1 MSTILEVKN
10 LKTYFRTPDGLVKAV
25 DDISFKV
32 EKGEILALVGESGCG
47 KSVTVQ
53 TILGLIKV
61 PPAKVEGEIYYK
73 GKNLAGLSNKA
84 YRDIRGKEISMIFQE
99 PMSTFDPL
107 FTIGYQLKE
116 VARAHMPWDEGK
128 TYEEIISILR
138 RINIPEPEKRC
149 KEYPHEM
156 SGGMLQRIM
165 IAMALI
171 TNPEIVIA
179 DEPTTALDVTIQA
192 QVLNI
197 MRELQGE
204 FGSSII
210 FITHDLG
217 VVAELADRVH
227 VMYAGKIVEKA
238 GVNELYSSPSHPYT
252 KGLLNSRVM
261 RSYKG
266 KKLPYIEGY
275 VPRAY
280 EFPDG
285 CRFNP
290 RCPHVMEICR
300 EKDPPEFSLNA
311 SHSVACWLFDGRSE
325 T

>member
-84 YRDIRGKEISMIFQE
+84 YRNIRGKEISMIFQE

-197 MRELQGE
+197 MLELQGE

-300 EKDPPEFSLNA
+300 EKDPPEFSLNTG
-311 SHSVACWLFDGRSE
+311 HSVACWLFDGRSE

>member
-84 YRDIRGKEISMIFQE
+84 YRNIRGKEISMIFQE

-300 EKDPPEFSLNA
+300 EKDPPEFSLNTG
-311 SHSVACWLFDGRSE
+311 HSVACWLFDGRSE

>member
-311 SHSVACWLFDGRSE
+311 GHSVACWLFDGRSK

>member
-1 MSTILEVKN
+1 MSAILEVKN

-25 DDISFKV
+25 DDISFNL
-32 EKGEILALVGESGCG
+32 EEGEILALVGESGCG

-53 TILGLIKV
+53 TVLGLIKV
-61 PPAKVEGEIYYK
+61 PPAKVEGEILYK
-73 GKNLAGLSNKA
+73 GKNLVGLPNKA
-84 YRDIRGKEISMIFQE
+84 YRDIRGREISMIFQE
-99 PMSTFDPL
+99 PMSAFDPL
-107 FTIGYQLKE
+107 YTIGFQLTE
-116 VARAHMPWDEGK
+116 VARAHMTWDQTR
-128 TYEEIISILR
+128 TYDEIISILR
-138 RINIPEPEKRC
+138 RVNIPEPEKRYR
-149 KEYPHEM
+149 EYPHEM

-227 VMYAGKIVEKA
+227 VMYAGKIVEKS
-238 GVNELYSSPSHPYT
+238 GVKELYSSPSHPYT
-252 KGLLNSRVM
+252 KGLLNSRVT
-261 RSYKG
+261 RSFKG

-280 EFPDG
+280 EFPEG

-290 RCPHVMEICR
+290 RCPHAMEICR
-300 EKDPPEFSLNA
+300 KKDPPEFYVGEGHTA
-311 SHSVACWLFDGRSE
+311 ACWLFEGGSE
-325 T
+325 K

>member
-1 MSTILEVKN
+1 MSAILEVKN

-25 DDISFKV
+25 DDISFNL
-32 EKGEILALVGESGCG
+32 EEGEILALVGESGCG

-53 TILGLIKV
+53 TVLGLIKV
-61 PPAKVEGEIYYK
+61 PPAKVEGEILYK
-73 GKNLAGLSNKA
+73 GKNLVGLPNKA
-84 YRDIRGKEISMIFQE
+84 YRDIRGREISMIFQE
-99 PMSTFDPL
+99 PMSAFDPL
-107 FTIGYQLKE
+107 YTIGFQLTE
-116 VARAHMPWDEGK
+116 VARAHMTWDQTR
-128 TYEEIISILR
+128 TYDEIISILR
-138 RINIPEPEKRC
+138 RVNIPEPEKRYR
-149 KEYPHEM
+149 EYPHEM

-227 VMYAGKIVEKA
+227 VMYAGKIVEKS
-238 GVNELYSSPSHPYT
+238 GVKELYSSPSHPYT
-252 KGLLNSRVM
+252 KGLLNS
-261 RSYKG
+261 
-266 KKLPYIEGY
+266 
-275 VPRAY
+275 
-280 EFPDG
+280 
-285 CRFNP
+285 
-290 RCPHVMEICR
+290 
-300 EKDPPEFSLNA
+300 
-311 SHSVACWLFDGRSE
+311 
-325 T
+325 

>member
-1 MSTILEVKN
+1 MSGILEVKN

-25 DDISFKV
+25 DDISF
-32 EKGEILALVGESGCG
+32 ELQKGEILALVGESGCG

-53 TILGLIKV
+53 TVMGLIKV
-61 PPAKVEGEIYYK
+61 PPARVEGRILYRE
-73 GKNLAGLSNKA
+73 KNLVGLSNKE
-84 YRDIRGKEISMIFQE
+84 YKNIRGKEISMIFQE

-107 FTIGYQLKE
+107 YTIGYQLSE
-116 VARAHMPWDEGK
+116 VAKAHMPWDDAR
-128 TYEEIISILR
+128 TREEIISVLR
-138 RINIPEPEKRC
+138 KVNIPEPEKRYR
-149 KEYPHEM
+149 EYPHEM

-171 TNPEIVIA
+171 TGPEIIIA

-197 MRELQGE
+197 MRDLQSE
-204 FGSSII
+204 FNGSII

-217 VVAELADRVH
+217 VVSEIADRVH

-238 GVNELYSSPSHPYT
+238 GVNELYKKPAHPYT
-252 KGLLNSRVM
+252 KGLLNSRVK
-261 RSYKG
+261 RDFKG
-266 KKLPYIEGY
+266 RKLPYIEGY

-280 EFPDG
+280 EFPEG

-290 RCPHVMEICR
+290 RCPHAMEICK
-300 EKDPPEFSLNA
+300 KDPPEMLVSENHTA
-311 SHSVACWLFDGRSE
+311 ACWLYGE
-325 T
+325 GGI